1 MSREVTVI
9 GTWLADMSDA
19 PSIERVG
26 GKAAG
31 LYRLT
36 DLGLTVPRFVVL
48 TAECFRAVCPNGS
61 VPQALPPEVDEVLDQ
76 VWSWSGEGRRP
87 LAVRSSALEED
98 SAERSYAGQMETFLN
113 VVERRGLS
121 EAVLGCWRS
130 LHGERAAAYRAAA
143 TAAPG
148 PEASSPAM
156 AVVVQEMIEPA
167 SAGVL
172 FTVNPADGRADELL
186 VSSVWGLGEGLVS
199 GALDADT
206 FVLDRMGEVKTHH
219 LAEKRE
225 MIVPTLEGGTT
236 RTTVPESEVHAP
248 SLDDALLTEL
258 ARSAILAEE
267 LAGRPQDIEFAV
279 ADGQLYFLQ
288 ARPVTGFVPRACPE
302 DGHRQVW
309 DNSNIIESYPGIT
322 LPLTFSFIKQAYR
335 AVYWQFCEVLG
346 LSSAEIDSHEHML
359 SNMLGLI
366 QGRVYYNLLN
376 WYRLVALLP
385 GFRFNKGFMEA
396 MMGVHE
402 GEDVEEAPLSARE
415 RYFVELPKLLR
426 GGLRAI
432 LLHMS
437 LPRRVERFH
446 RDFNAVYK
454 RLADVD
460 FDALSPHGALACYRE
475 LERDVL
481 WRWKAPIIND
491 FSAMIFYGA
500 LKKLTV
506 AWDVDPD
513 GSIQN
518 ALICGQGAIEST
530 QVTERL
536 LDVARVIAEDKDL
549 RSRFVAATPGDAL
562 RMVRSHARAGAALD
576 AYLREY
582 GDRCIEELKLE
593 SKSMKDDP
601 TFCVSMLQNYLRS
614 PVPKPQS
621 RGEADLRR
629 EAEAVIHE
637 RLRGRWTRWGA
648 PKLHLYRWVLRHAR
662 AAVRNREN
670 QRLARTRAYALVRSI
685 FRSMGRSFCRNGL
698 LDATDDV
705 FYLEIDEI
713 ARFVDGTAATT
724 DLKALV
730 RLRRAEY
737 AKYGALPPLPD
748 HFETHGF
755 VYAGNE
761 FEEGGDAPEA
771 GDMLTG
777 LGACPGVVEREA
789 VVLLK
794 PDTSTRLGGEI
805 LVTRHT
811 DPGWVVLF
819 PSISG
824 LVVERGSM
832 LSHSAIVAREMGIP
846 AVVGVQRAATLIR
859 SGDRL
864 RLDGA
869 KGTVQVLEGEGGDK
883 P

>member
-1 MSREVTVI
+1 MPE
-9 GTWLADMSDA
+9 TWLTDMSEA
-19 PSIERVG
+19 PSIDRVG

-36 DLGLTVPRFVVL
+36 DLGLAVPRFAVL
-48 TAECFRAVCPNGS
+48 TAECFRAACPDGS
-61 VPQALPPEVDEVLDQ
+61 VPESLPSEAEEALDRAWGSL
-76 VWSWSGEGRRP
+76 GAGCCP

-98 SAERSYAGQMETFLN
+98 SGERSYAGQMETFLN
-113 VVERRGLS
+113 VAERRALS
-121 EAVLGCWRS
+121 DGVLGCWRS
-130 LHGERAAAYRAAA
+130 LHGERAAVYRAAA
-143 TAAPG
+143 ATPG
-148 PEASSPAM
+148 ADEPSSAM
-156 AVVVQEMIEPA
+156 AVVIQEMIEPT

-172 FTVNPADGRADELL
+172 FTVNPADGRAEEIL

-206 FVLDRMGEVKTHH
+206 FVLDRTGRVKTRH

-225 MIVPTLEGGTT
+225 MIVPTPSGGTT
-236 RTTVPESEVHAP
+236 RTTVPQNKIHSP
-248 SLDDALLTEL
+248 SLDDSLLAEL
-258 ARSAILAEE
+258 ARAAIHAEE

-279 ADGQLYFLQ
+279 ADGKLCFLQ
-288 ARPVTGFVPRACPE
+288 ARPVTGFVPRARPE

-346 LSSAEIDSHEHML
+346 LSSAEIGQHEHML

-402 GEDVEEAPLSARE
+402 GEDLQEAPLSARE
-415 RYFVELPKLLR
+415 RYLLELPKLIR

-432 LLHMS
+432 LLHRS

-446 RDFNAVYK
+446 RDFDAVYE
-454 RLADVD
+454 RFVGID
-460 FDALSPHGALACYRE
+460 FDALPPDEALAHYRE
-475 LERDVL
+475 LARDVL

-500 LKKLTV
+500 LKKLPV
-506 AWDVDPD
+506 GWDVDPD
-513 GSIQN
+513 GSVQN
-518 ALICGQGAIEST
+518 PLSGGQGAIEST
-530 QVTERL
+530 QVTDRL
-536 LDVARVIAEDKDL
+536 LDVARVIAEDEEF
-549 RSRFVAATPGDAL
+549 RTRFVAAAPGEAL
-562 RMVRSHARAGAALD
+562 RMARSHARAGSALD

-593 SKSMKDDP
+593 SKSMRDDP

-614 PVPKPQS
+614 PLPALQH
-621 RGEADLRR
+621 RGEGDLRR
-629 EAEAVIHE
+629 GAEAAVRE
-637 RLRGRWTRWGA
+637 RLRGKRTAWGL
-648 PKLHLYRWVLRHAR
+648 PKLPLYRWVLKHAR

-670 QRLARTRAYALVRSI
+670 QRLARTRAYALVRGV
-685 FRSMGRSFCRNGL
+685 FRSIGRSFCRNGL
-698 LDATDDV
+698 LETADDI
-705 FYLEIDEI
+705 FYLEINEI
-713 ARFVDGTAATT
+713 ARFIDGTSATAN
-724 DLKALV
+724 LKALV
-730 RLRRAEY
+730 TLRRAEY
-737 AKYGALPPLPD
+737 ATYEARSPLPD
-748 HFETHGF
+748 HFETHGL

-761 FEEGGDAPEA
+761 FEEA
-771 GDMLTG
+771 GDQDGAGDLLTG
-777 LGACPGVVEREA
+777 LGACPGVVERNA

-794 PDTSTRLGGEI
+794 PDTSTQLDGEI

-846 AVVGVQRAATLIR
+846 AVVGVRHAASLIR
-859 SGDRL
+859 SDDRL

-869 KGTVQVLEGEGGDK
+869 KGTVQVLERDEGGE